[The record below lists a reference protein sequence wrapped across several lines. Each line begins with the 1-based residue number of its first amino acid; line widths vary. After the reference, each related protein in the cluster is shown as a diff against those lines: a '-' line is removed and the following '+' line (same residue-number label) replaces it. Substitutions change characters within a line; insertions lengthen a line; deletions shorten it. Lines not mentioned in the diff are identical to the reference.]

1 MSSLAAW
8 IQRSPIIRWGLR
20 FYAWILAILACTL
33 FADVC
38 FELITG
44 DPWLRQP
51 AGKETSPEERFFPSL
66 ALPVFAFGLYRSTGL
81 RSIALRDLLLLSGAL
96 ATIMAFQADSLAIV
110 SVFLG
115 IAYYL
120 MWVVDKQTTS

>member
-1 MSSLAAW
+1 M
-8 IQRSPIIRWGLR
+8 
-20 FYAWILAILACTL
+20 L

-51 AGKETSPEERFFPSL
+51 AGKETSLEGRFLLSL
-66 ALPVFAFGLYRSTGL
+66 ALPVFALGLYRLTGL
-81 RSIALRDLLLLSGAL
+81 RSIALRDLLVFSGAWAITL
-96 ATIMAFQADSLAIV
+96 AFQADPLAIV

-120 MWVVDKQTTS
+120 MWVVDKQTTSSSNP

>member
-1 MSSLAAW
+1 MVA
-8 IQRSPIIRWGLR
+8 II
-20 FYAWILAILACTL
+20 ACVL

-51 AGKETSPEERFFPSL
+51 ADKEASLGERLFL
-66 ALPVFAFGLYRSTGL
+66 APTAAVYAMGVYRLTGL
-81 RSIALRDLLLLSGAL
+81 KSISLRDLLVFSGAW
-96 ATIMAFQADSLAIV
+96 AIMVAFQFDPLAIV

-120 MWVVDKQTTS
+120 MWVVDKQTNSSPNP